1 MSQPIEAAR
10 FERIRNLLEMVR
22 RITALL
28 PGIDLSKIGELV
40 AAFTNFAGITSD
52 PKTEAGIIDR
62 VTAGLG
68 IAKLLAAMTATT
80 ADDSFVSLI
89 ENITGN
95 PDTLKWIAGLVA
107 SLLAKAPAAGM
118 TMQALEATIEA
129 ETQTVPVSASGL
141 DLSQI
146 IALVKLLFELISQFT
161 KK

>member
-1 MSQPIEAAR
+1 MSQAIEAAR
-10 FERIRNLLEMVR
+10 FDRIRNLLEMVR

-40 AAFTNFAGITSD
+40 AAFTQFAGITSD
-52 PKTEAGIIDR
+52 PKTEAGIIER

-80 ADDSFVSLI
+80 ADDSFVTLI
-89 ENITGN
+89 KNITGN
-95 PDTLKWIAGLVA
+95 PETLKWIAGLVA
-107 SLLAKAPAAGM
+107 LLLARAG
-118 TMQALEATIEA
+118 AEASPSVLSDTLDEA
-129 ETQTVPVSASGL
+129 TQTVPVSASGL

-146 IALVKLLFELISQFT
+146 IALVKLWFELISQFT